1 MYFKPKTM
9 IEFTQKILHAV
20 SFDKDLF
27 QKELKKG
34 LKWIT
39 DAEEFRKFQE
49 WCIIEFG
56 AKYPVIIKSAFSK
69 KALALQR
76 IK

>member
-39 DAEEFRKFQE
+39 DAEESQILSLNS
-49 WCIIEFG
+49 CT
-56 AKYPVIIKSAFSK
+56 SN
-69 KALALQR
+69 QR
-76 IK
+76 L